1 MPRRNAIFDI
11 LDEWGDTGDYES
23 AYQQIQR
30 EYRIYM
36 PTNSRRGIPQ
46 IRTGKRPTR
55 KPTRKQAIKR
65 KKSKWQIFMGQKKNQ
80 IKLRNGKLN
89 LKKMGVAYR
98 KKNKK

>member
-1 MPRRNAIFDI
+1 MPFRPLERGFVT
-11 LDEWGDTGDYES
+11 TGEYERG
-23 AYQQIQR
+23 YQDGYDDAMK
-30 EYRIYM
+30 ESY
-36 PTNSRRGIPQ
+36 SRRMGV
-46 IRTGKRPTR
+46 K
-55 KPTRKQAIKR
+55 RKQTMTRPKRKVIKR

>member
-1 MPRRNAIFDI
+1 MP
-11 LDEWGDTGDYES
+11 
-23 AYQQIQR
+23 
-30 EYRIYM
+30 
-36 PTNSRRGIPQ
+36 
-46 IRTGKRPTR
+46 R
-55 KPTRKQAIKR
+55 KPTYRTEYGYEFKRDYDEGYADGFEDARRELEQMRRPARRRSPSRAKPKKTIR